1 MRLLVLFWAVLVLAP
16 MPASASS
23 RDDARKA
30 LLTAVTK
37 IYASDYRTARVDLLN
52 ARKADPAWGLP
63 YSVAAR
69 NDLALGDATSA
80 EAALTRAINT
90 GIPANTLQH
99 LQFHVWLFQGKP
111 ELVLSEPLSDQL
123 SVTARSYALRMRA
136 RAAIAVGNF
145 RGAGEE
151 FDAALALTP
160 QSSLLWS
167 DMGRSRMQGGDL
179 AGGIAATERATRL
192 NPRNLEALML
202 MGELMRGQYGL
213 MASIPWF
220 ERVLAIDKVNVP
232 AMLQIAA
239 TLGDAGHAQDML
251 TMSRRVLFAD
261 PGNAQAWYLQ
271 AVLAARASKPQLA
284 RGLLYRISGRL
295 DDLPGMMLL
304 KAVLG
309 MQEGNS
315 EEAIANLQDLV
326 KAQPDNL
333 RARRLLGTAMWRA
346 GDAQS
351 AISVLGKM
359 ATRPDADSYTL
370 SVIGRAYEASGDR
383 QTAARY
389 LERASSP
396 VKGQPVPFE
405 MEGDLARLAQMR
417 SGNPD
422 DANVAVPRIA
432 SIIANGDAGQG
443 LLQSQQ
449 LLARNPGAPEAHILV
464 GDAFMALDRPKDAS
478 QAYANAANIRFSEPV
493 ALRFIMALRASG
505 QEAGALRVLDIFLA
519 QNPRSVAGLL
529 LASDHFMA
537 TGQWDAAIKVM
548 EGLRTR
554 LGNGDATILNNLGWA
569 WFSKGD
575 AAKAQ
580 QFASAAYALAPA
592 NPAVVNSYG
601 WILYKSGRDKSGGI
615 ALLQKAVQIAPAHP
629 GLQWQLAQALTGV
642 GRKADARPH
651 LLSAMAAPDFPDRK
665 SVVAMLAANGG

>member
-1 MRLLVLFWAVLVLAP
+1 MRHRAFLWSALALASSPAVG
-16 MPASASS
+16 SS
-23 RDDARKA
+23 RDDSRQA
-30 LLTAVTK
+30 LSAAITK
-37 IYASDYRTARVDLLN
+37 IYASDFRAARVDLLN
-52 ARKADPAWGLP
+52 ARKADPEWALP
-63 YSVAAR
+63 YGVAAR
-69 NDLALGDATSA
+69 NDLALGDAISA
-80 EAALTRAINT
+80 EAALTRAT
-90 GIPANTLQH
+90 EAGMAPETLQH
-99 LQFHVWLFQGKP
+99 LQFHIWLLQGKP
-111 ELVLSEPLSDQL
+111 DLVLSEPLSSRL
-123 SVTARSYALRMRA
+123 SVTAKSYALRMRA
-136 RAAIAVGNF
+136 RAAIAVGDF
-145 RGAGEE
+145 QRAGRE

-160 QSSLLWS
+160 HSSMLWS
-167 DMGRSRMQGGDL
+167 DMGRSRLQGGDL

-202 MGELMRGQYGL
+202 MGEMMRGQYGL
-213 MASIPWF
+213 MASVPWF
-220 ERVLAIDKVNVP
+220 ERVLTIDKINLP

-239 TLGDAGHAQDML
+239 TLGDAGHAQEML
-251 TMSRRVLFAD
+251 DMSRRVLVAD

-271 AVLAARASKPQLA
+271 AVLAARANKPDLA

-370 SVIGRAYEASGDR
+370 SVIGRAYEAAGDR

-389 LERASSP
+389 LERASAP

-405 MEGDLARLAQMR
+405 MEGDLARLAQIR

-432 SIIANGDAGQG
+432 SIIAKGDAGQG
-443 LLQSQQ
+443 LTQARQ

-464 GDAFMALDRPKDAS
+464 GDAFMALNRPKEAS

-519 QNPRSVAGLL
+519 QNPRSVAALL

-537 TGQWDAAIKVM
+537 TGQWDAAISVM

-592 NPAVVNSYG
+592 NPAVANSYG
-601 WILYKSGRDKSGGI
+601 WILYKSGRDKTGGI

-629 GLQWQLAQALTGV
+629 GLRWQLAQALTGI

-651 LLSAMAAPDFPDRK
+651 LQAAMAAPDFPEHK
-665 SVVAMLAANGG
+665 SVAAMLAANGG